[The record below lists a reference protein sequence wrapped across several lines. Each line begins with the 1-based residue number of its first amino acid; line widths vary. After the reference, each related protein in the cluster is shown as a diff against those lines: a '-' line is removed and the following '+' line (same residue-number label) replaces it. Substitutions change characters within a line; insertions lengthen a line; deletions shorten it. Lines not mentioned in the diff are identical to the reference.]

1 MPPPQIFISYRR
13 DDAAGYARA
22 IGDALGRE
30 FGPERVFIDVDDI
43 GAGQRFDEVI
53 HQAVGGSRVLLVLIG
68 RRWLGERSGQSA
80 RIHDPGD
87 LVQREVAAA
96 LAAGMHA
103 IPLLLDGRQAWHRLG
118 IGIGAHPLRAAP
130 GVRGGRTAHRP
141 ARTERASLRRPA
153 QSGAASAKPSCGRPA
168 AQRRCQLPGARPAM
182 ISHDVTAFGGPL
194 RAIERPTPQ
203 PVGTQVLLRTLA
215 AGVCHSDVHIW
226 HGGYD
231 LGHGKRLEMGSRGV
245 SLPLTMGHEI
255 VGEVVGLGPD
265 ARGVQ
270 VGQRVLVYPWIGC
283 GGCAVCQ
290 RGQEHLC
297 AQPAFLGVFRNGGY
311 SSHVTVPHGR
321 YLIDIGDMAPA
332 QAAPYACS
340 GLTAYSAI
348 HKVDARV
355 LADEAVVVIGAG
367 GVGLMAVSLLGQL
380 AGRAPVVIEPDAGRR
395 AAALEAGAALHDL
408 EQGRVVGRVVLT
420 PYTLGA

>member
-1 MPPPQIFISYRR
+1 
-13 DDAAGYARA
+13 
-22 IGDALGRE
+22 
-30 FGPERVFIDVDDI
+30 
-43 GAGQRFDEVI
+43 
-53 HQAVGGSRVLLVLIG
+53 
-68 RRWLGERSGQSA
+68 
-80 RIHDPGD
+80 
-87 LVQREVAAA
+87 
-96 LAAGMHA
+96 
-103 IPLLLDGRQAWHRLG
+103 
-118 IGIGAHPLRAAP
+118 
-130 GVRGGRTAHRP
+130 
-141 ARTERASLRRPA
+141 
-153 QSGAASAKPSCGRPA
+153 
-168 AQRRCQLPGARPAM
+168 M
-182 ISHDVTAFGGPL
+182 ISHDVTTFGGPL

-203 PVGTQVLLRTLA
+203 PLGTQVLLRTLA

-395 AAALEAGAALHDL
+395 AAALEAGAAAAIDPNAIDCQAAVRTACGGAVWAVIDCVGAGSTVQTGLDLLCKGGQLVQVGLFGGDVTVSTPLVPMRAISWVGSYIGNLAELQALWALVAQRQFRPVPVSCRCLDQAGAALHDL

-420 PYTLGA
+420 PDALDA